1 MAQSPLFSRKQ
12 PGGVFT
18 IVDIQDHAGDVWF
31 VDSGHASA
39 TNAVSAGRNPDIPFA
54 TLDYAI
60 GQCTASNGDV
70 IYVMPGHT
78 ESITTAA
85 GIAADVAG
93 ISIIGLG
100 NGNNRPVI
108 TIASTD
114 NAGTMTVS
122 ADNVKISNLVLVCND
137 DGLTN
142 ALVVTG
148 DNCDIDIE
156 FQDTSSTVEAATAV
170 RLDTANNCNLRL
182 KYLGFTGGNAAVSAV
197 RLDDCDNV
205 RIYIDAYGV
214 VSTAWVEMV
223 DVASTNVSVR
233 GQMYT
238 QGITNFTR
246 DVVDT
251 VTGSTWDAVIFD
263 ASAGATISGG
273 SAAAL
278 ATDDIT
284 ALATAIS
291 TIDEYHDVPAA
302 DNVLNAQM
310 NEVIGN
316 KADAVAAGDVTS
328 TDTLVAYIK
337 QIVTE
342 LSGTAGIPT
351 WPAAAA
357 PANAVSFA
365 EAVRDIWDA
374 LRNGTGGGE
383 PETNRSIADY
393 LGVTPAFFVPGLG
406 YRVTKTED
414 VNTAASD
421 DLFTVTGKVLV
432 TALFGEVTNVIG
444 AQPVDYILRI
454 KTDNVNLCASTD
466 ISAAAIG
473 VLYSLSGQSTDTL
486 ETNAEGVKTADTG
499 GKGLANRVV
508 GLAGGSC
515 TIESVRTAG
524 DAGDA
529 IIWTLFYLPLEAG
542 AAVAAAA

>member
-39 TNAVSAGRNPDIPFA
+39 TNAVSAGRNPDVPFA

-122 ADNVKISNLVLVCND
+122 ASNVKISNLVLVCND

-182 KYLGFTGGNAAVSAV
+182 KYLGFTGGNAVVSAV
-197 RLDDCDNV
+197 RVDDCDNV

-302 DNVLNAQM
+302 NNVLNAQI

-316 KADAVAAGDVTS
+316 KEDAAASGAVTT

-337 QIVTE
+337 QIVSE
-342 LSGTAGIPT
+342 LSGTTGIAT

-357 PANAVSFA
+357 PANAVSIA
-365 EAVRDIWDA
+365 EA
-374 LRNGTGGGE
+374 LRYISENQVA
-383 PETNRSIADY
+383 RYASHVKAD
-393 LGVTPAFFVPGLG
+393 V
-406 YRVTKTED
+406 
-414 VNTAASD
+414 TAATAWTTGNSPIT
-421 DLFTVTGKVLV
+421 LFTVTGDVLARCFASV
-432 TALFGEVTNVIG
+432 QTSLTSTGANGTLELGVAGLTAGLLIQDIVDGSAFQTGDAWTLITAADTPG
-444 AQPVDYILRI
+444 AQLADEWLFIAGGADIILTVATNSMTAGAITVYCEYIP
-454 KTDNVNLCASTD
+454 
-466 ISAAAIG
+466 ISAGA
-473 VLYSLSGQSTDTL
+473 S
-486 ETNAEGVKTADTG
+486 
-499 GKGLANRVV
+499 VV
-508 GLAGGSC
+508 
-515 TIESVRTAG
+515 TT
-524 DAGDA
+524 
-529 IIWTLFYLPLEAG
+529 
-542 AAVAAAA
+542 